1 MNKSRNATAPSGF
14 IQIENNEK
22 LIVSTNY
29 WTSRYSQNGI
39 YYFSVN
45 AGCVRLLLP
54 NKDTS
59 GEKLDDT
66 VLNATQYV
74 IISRGTY
81 RGGDGYEVLF
91 EDGTAEP
98 FVVFTGADQWDR
110 AIPINESGRTDLAF
124 HIYRNGQLI
133 RQLACRFRAV
143 PRLPYLKEWK

>member
-29 WTSRYSQNGI
+29 WTSRDSQNGI

-81 RGGDGYEVLF
+81 RGGMDTKSF
-91 EDGTAEP
+91 SRTARRSRL
-98 FVVFTGADQWDR
+98 W
-110 AIPINESGRTDLAF
+110 SSLGRTSGTVDS
-124 HIYRNGQLI
+124 NQ
-133 RQLACRFRAV
+133 
-143 PRLPYLKEWK
+143 